1 MGRCGDLFG
10 RRPRRCRAD
19 SRGLALITQPRG
31 QFDVTPEQ
39 RAIGALAAEV
49 AAREIAP
56 HVAQWDRE
64 HVFPRELY
72 RKLTDAGIM
81 GILVPEEYGG
91 AGAEYLSYALAI
103 EELARVDAGT
113 AVTVSVHSMICS
125 AICRLG
131 TPQQKEFWLPQLA
144 SGDVLAGFALTES
157 DAGSDAAAL
166 RATAKR
172 SNGGYVLDG
181 RKQWCSTGSYAGV
194 IMGMFRTGGAGARGV
209 SAFLIDAALPGIS
222 VERVT
227 EKLGIHTSNTCD
239 VAFDGVEVDSNA
251 LLGEEGAGFANA
263 MSALT
268 AGRIGI
274 AAQAIGILAACLDES
289 VKFAKER
296 VAFGKPIGAFEGIS
310 FKIAQMA
317 TDLDAARLLNYRAA
331 ALADAGESFALA
343 ASKAKLFASTAAR
356 KHAAEALQIHGGYGY
371 TSEFPVERHY
381 RDAKITE
388 IYEGT
393 SEIQQLI
400 VARSL
405 LGRLD

>member
-1 MGRCGDLFG
+1 LFR
-10 RRPRRCRAD
+10 RRPRRCRVD
-19 SRGLALITQPRG
+19 PRGLVLITEARK
-31 QFDVTPEQ
+31 QFDLTDEQ
-39 RAIGALAAEV
+39 RAIGALAADV

-56 HVAQWDRE
+56 YVAQWDRA
-64 HVFPRELY
+64 HIFPRELY

-81 GILVPEEYGG
+81 GILVSEEYGG

-125 AICRLG
+125 AIGRLG
-131 TPQQKEFWLPQLA
+131 TAAQKELWLPQLA
-144 SGDVLAGFALTES
+144 GGDVLAGFALTES
-157 DAGSDAAAL
+157 DAGSDAAAI

-194 IMGMFRTGGAGARGV
+194 IMGMFRSGGSGARGV
-209 SAFLIDAALPGIS
+209 SAFLVDAKRAGIS

-239 VAFDGVEVDSNA
+239 LAFDGVEVGEDA
-251 LLGEEGAGFANA
+251 LLGEEGAGFGNA
-263 MSALT
+263 MTALT

-289 VKFAKER
+289 VTFAKER
-296 VAFGKPIGAFEGIS
+296 VAFGKPIGAFEGVS

-317 TDLDAARLLNYRAA
+317 MDLDAARLLNYRAA
-331 ALADAGESFALA
+331 ALADAGESFGLA

-393 SEIQQLI
+393 SEIQQVI

-405 LGRLD
+405 LGRLE

>member
-1 MGRCGDLFG
+1 MLETK
-10 RRPRRCRAD
+10 RA
-19 SRGLALITQPRG
+19 
-31 QFDVTPEQ
+31 QFELSDEQ
-39 RAIGALAAEV
+39 RQIGALAAEI
-49 AAREIAP
+49 AQREIAP
-56 HVAQWDRE
+56 NVEHWDRE
-64 HVFPRELY
+64 HLFPRELY
-72 RKLTDAGIM
+72 GKLTEAGIM
-81 GILVPEEYGG
+81 GMLVPEEYGG
-91 AGAEYLSYALAI
+91 VEAEYLAYALAI

-125 AICRLG
+125 AILKMGARE
-131 TPQQKEFWLPQLA
+131 QKERWLPALA
-144 SGDVLAGFALTES
+144 TADVIAGFALTES
-157 DAGSDAAAL
+157 DAGSDAGAL

-172 SNGGYVLDG
+172 DGGGYVLNG
-181 RKQWCSTGSYAGV
+181 RKQWCTSGSYAGV
-194 IMGMFRTGGAGARGV
+194 IMGMFRTGGAGAKGV
-209 SAFLIDAALPGIS
+209 SAFLIEPSLPGIV

-227 EKLGIHTSNTCD
+227 QKLGIHTSNTCD
-239 VAFDGVEVDSNA
+239 LAFDDVKVAGDA
-251 LLGEEGAGFANA
+251 LLGEEGTGFGNA
-263 MSALT
+263 MTALT

-296 VAFGKPIGAFEGIS
+296 VAFGKPIGAFEGVS

-317 TDLDAARLLNYRAA
+317 MDLDAARMLTYRAA
-331 ALADAGESFALA
+331 ALADAGEPFAIA

-371 TSEFPVERHY
+371 TTEFPAERHY

-400 VARSL
+400 IARSL